1 MIRLFYELATWSNI
15 DPAVLQEV
23 LWQKLSLAAEQ
34 MHKSVVA
41 VWHVQRVLA
50 KKRDPLSH
58 VLFINECLEENAALP
73 TEKFWYVACPC
84 IMQLPY

>member
-1 MIRLFYELATWSNI
+1 MMGPFCRLTLWSTLG
-15 DPAVLQEV
+15 PAVLQEV

-50 KKRDPLSH
+50 KKRDPLTH
-58 VLFINECLEENAALP
+58 VLFIDECLEEDAPLP
-73 TEKFWYVACPC
+73 TEHFW
-84 IMQLPY
+84 